1 MEASKK
7 HCSIFRDMHLVVDN
21 PSWPTDP
28 LKAKNYRLIMSMVK
42 IKLVE
47 DSGVYQIELKD
58 YGDLED
64 GVNVRASFEWVK
76 DLRTVKRNLL
86 KINI

>member
-1 MEASKK
+1 MQRHQRLLRYMST
-7 HCSIFRDMHLVVDN
+7 VVDN

-86 KINI
+86 

>member
-1 MEASKK
+1 MRAVLRESGNKWYMSTVA
-7 HCSIFRDMHLVVDN
+7 DN

-64 GVNVRASFEWVK
+64 GVNVRESFEWLGK
-76 DLRTVKRNLL
+76 GPQNSEEKSFED
-86 KINI
+86 

>member
-1 MEASKK
+1 MM
-7 HCSIFRDMHLVVDN
+7 FRIYQATIN
-21 PSWPTDP
+21 
-28 LKAKNYRLIMSMVK
+28 
-42 IKLVE
+42 KLVE
-47 DSGVYQIELKD
+47 NYGVYQIELKD

-86 KINI
+86 